1 MFAQNVIKIKFMNKK
16 KKEKSPKRKRYY
28 GMAKIKNGA
37 KFAWLSVENK
47 HGWSLG
53 FALND
58 HTAWVK
64 NVRFATRQEVE
75 RALGKTK
82 AVFIKLKYPLRSARG
97 K

>member
-1 MFAQNVIKIKFMNKK
+1 MKKIK
-16 KKEKSPKRKRYY
+16 KSKTPKRKRYY
-28 GMAKIKNGA
+28 GIAKIKSGA
-37 KFAWLSVENK
+37 KFAWLSIQNK
-47 HGWSLG
+47 NGWSLG

-75 RALGKTK
+75 RALGKSK
-82 AVFIKLKYPLRSARG
+82 VVFVELKHPGRSARG